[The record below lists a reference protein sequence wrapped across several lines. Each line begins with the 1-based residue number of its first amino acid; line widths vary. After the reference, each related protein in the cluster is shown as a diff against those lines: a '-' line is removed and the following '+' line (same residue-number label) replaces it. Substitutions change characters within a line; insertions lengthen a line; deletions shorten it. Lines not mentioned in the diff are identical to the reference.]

1 MVDINMV
8 DNLLPWGSV
17 ALVGGMLIAV
27 IIFALAIYVY
37 TSLAFSTIGRKLKYD
52 KPWLAWIPIANVA
65 MILQMGKFHWA
76 WVFLILVPILGWI
89 PLMVMAIISL
99 WRIYEKR
106 KYPGWLCLLGIG
118 GVIPIIGTLFQI
130 ANLVV
135 MGMVAWKDR

>member
-1 MVDINMV
+1 
-8 DNLLPWGSV
+8 
-17 ALVGGMLIAV
+17 MLIEV